1 MIKLLFHWYTEVY
14 VPSCTEYAARVQ
26 IVSLICYKSPFPPE
40 YRNPKTDDRVDNYLK
55 RSVTIYSLNFFM
67 YSPKWLCRGC
77 EIASASIV
85 VKYYGVVL

>member
-1 MIKLLFHWYTEVY
+1 M
-14 VPSCTEYAARVQ
+14 
-26 IVSLICYKSPFPPE
+26 
-40 YRNPKTDDRVDNYLK
+40 
-55 RSVTIYSLNFFM
+55 TIYSLNFFM